1 MRLIDIFHSFCY
13 CIFMNNKGNFAQ
25 DIFRELRK
33 VTWPTRK
40 ETTKYVINVII
51 FSLIV
56 AAILGLL
63 DLGYFHIIENYF
75 IK

>member
-1 MRLIDIFHSFCY
+1 
-13 CIFMNNKGNFAQ
+13 MNNQGNFVQ
-25 DIFRELRK
+25 DVFKELRK